1 MSEPA
6 AALRDTGTGA
16 CPGAGPDGLPHAGHE
31 AVAGAGPEAEVL
43 AGLSQGVLYS
53 LARRDQRRSGELY
66 IRGLLAASGRKTIRN
81 IASHTGVPADVQRLH
96 HFISDSTWCW
106 GPVRAALARHMGALA
121 PPRAWVV
128 RTATMP
134 RTGHGGVGADHVAD
148 PHTGRSRTAQRA
160 VGLWAAS
167 EWGGYPVDWHL
178 RLSSRWL
185 GDARLREQAGI
196 PAGAV
201 ALDPLDAGLGMVLD
215 SARTAR
221 APHRPVLL
229 DARQASAGRVAALL
243 GAEDF
248 PYVLRISASQL
259 LTPLTADGRGTGRV
273 ITARQLA
280 GGLAPRR
287 FSRVRAPDPWA
298 GHHEVAR
305 VPCRTADTPP
315 GPQRRQLLLAQKDL
329 LSPLHTA
336 FWLTDLT
343 AWPTSALV
351 QLAATSAQVAR
362 DATGTG
368 RRTGL
373 YDFEGRTFAGW
384 HRHITLASTA
394 HAAAL
399 LLLSRDHGGPRRPTS
414 PAGRQLRPKEAP

>member
-1 MSEPA
+1 M
-6 AALRDTGTGA
+6 
-16 CPGAGPDGLPHAGHE
+16 
-31 AVAGAGPEAEVL
+31 AGAGQVALTGVDPEADVLADLSHEVL
-43 AGLSQGVLYS
+43 HS

-66 IRGLLAASGRKTIRN
+66 IRGLLTASGRKTIRN
-81 IASHTGVPADVQRLH
+81 IASHTGVPADAQRLH
-96 HFISDSTWCW
+96 HFISDSTWHW
-106 GPVRAALARHMGALA
+106 GPVRAALARHMAALA

-128 RTATMP
+128 HTATLP
-134 RTGHGGVGADHVAD
+134 RTGHGGVGTDHIAD
-148 PHTGRSRTAQRA
+148 PRTGRSRTAQRA

-167 EWGGYPVDWHL
+167 ERGGYPVDWHL

-185 GDARLREQAGI
+185 GDARLREQAAI
-196 PAGAV
+196 PAGTV
-201 ALDPLDAGLGMVLD
+201 ALDALEAGLEMVLD
-215 SARTAR
+215 SARTVG

-229 DARQASAGRVAALL
+229 DARQAPAGRVAALL
-243 GAEDF
+243 GDGDF
-248 PYVLRISASQL
+248 PCLLRISGSQL

-287 FSRVRAPDPWA
+287 FGLVRAPGLWT

-305 VPCRTADTPP
+305 VPCRAADTPP
-315 GPQRRQLLLAQKDL
+315 GPQRRQLLLAQRDV

-343 AWPTSALV
+343 DWPTSALV
-351 QLAATSAQVAR
+351 QLAAASARVAR
-362 DATGTG
+362 DASGPG

-384 HRHITLASTA
+384 HRHVTLASAA

-399 LLLSRDHGGPRRPTS
+399 LLHPRERGESRRPAS
-414 PAGRQLRPKEAP
+414 PAGRRLHPKEPR